1 MNTLIGVLRISN
13 KYDPDE
19 LVVIDII
26 NSNVYYI
33 NTLNRKLGDKLLI
46 NSRIMLDDVYD
57 SDLIKSYIGSSMF
70 INSDLL
76 YIFSFLKSK

>member
-46 NSRIMLDDVYD
+46 NSRIMLDDVYE